1 MDRIVTWIDLGGP
14 YYPDYAC
21 AHPDHVAGRAP
32 LSIAQLN
39 RLAALT
45 GLPLSDG
52 QGNLGFADH
61 RLWLSFDRPEV
72 SPCLRNLDKAGDAYR
87 EALAIIQAGQAE
99 LRKNPE
105 ADMPGFHPCEEHQ
118 IREEQYQA
126 LRDRE
131 ASRRQ
136 ALAEGRKA
144 YDVGMQK

>member
-1 MDRIVTWIDLGGP
+1 M
-14 YYPDYAC
+14 
-21 AHPDHVAGRAP
+21 AGRAP

-52 QGNLGFADH
+52 QGNPGFAGH

-72 SPCLRNLDKAGDAYR
+72 SPCLRKLDKAGEAYR

-105 ADMPGFHPCEEHQ
+105 SDMPGFRPCDEHQ
-118 IREEQYQA
+118 VREAKYQA

-131 ASRRQ
+131 QNRCQ
-136 ALAEGRKA
+136 ALSNGRKV
-144 YDVGMQK
+144 YDPDIEGAR

>member
-1 MDRIVTWIDLGGP
+1 M
-14 YYPDYAC
+14 
-21 AHPDHVAGRAP
+21 AGRAP

-52 QGNLGFADH
+52 QGNPGFAGH
-61 RLWLSFDRPEV
+61 RLWLSFDRPEA
-72 SPCLRNLDKAGDAYR
+72 SPCLRKLDQAGDVYR
-87 EALAIIQAGQAE
+87 EALAIIQAGQDE

-118 IREEQYQA
+118 VREAKYQA
-126 LRDRE
+126 LRERE